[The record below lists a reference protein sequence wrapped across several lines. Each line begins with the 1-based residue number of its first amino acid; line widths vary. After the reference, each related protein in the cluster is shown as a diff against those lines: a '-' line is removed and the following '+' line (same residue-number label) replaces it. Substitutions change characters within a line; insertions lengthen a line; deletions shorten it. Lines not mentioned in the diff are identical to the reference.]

1 MRIPSLSAMTPA
13 SAVQRA
19 RGVFYGWRL
28 VGVGMSLSTAGI
40 VVLTYTAVAL
50 PSQFFAGVI
59 ADKLPKPVVLFVF
72 LSLQASAIMVI
83 AFAED
88 VRMAFLFAV
97 IYGGGFGGRIPLLTA
112 IRGEYFGRK
121 AFATIMGLSQ
131 MPNNI
136 AMMFAP
142 LFAAYMIR
150 HHGDLRDPV
159 RLVFDPEFLGSGTRA
174 VGAKAQVHQ
183 PASGIGISQSA
194 VSYQPSA
201 DGIRL
206 TSNCQTYDFGPIP

>member
-1 MRIPSLSAMTPA
+1 MTPA

-97 IYGGGFGGRIPLLTA
+97 IYGVGFGGRIPLLTA

-142 LFAAYMIR
+142 LFAAYM
-150 HHGDLRDPV
+150 
-159 RLVFDPEFLGSGTRA
+159 FDTTGTYLIPFFSFSILNFLGTGLVLLVRKPRSIS
-174 VGAKAQVHQ
+174 Q
-183 PASGIGISQSA
+183 PAEIQE
-194 VSYQPSA
+194 P
-201 DGIRL
+201 DTR
-206 TSNCQTYDFGPIP
+206 